1 MAEGVFD
8 GVLKEGDE
16 DSEVQAPAALT
27 AVDDFAV
34 REASLKTGGAFVDCY
49 RFHGDILDHRGD
61 LAGAKTAYAD
71 AVALAPDLPAAYYSW
86 GLTLAR
92 NGDLTGAEAR
102 FKDAHQR
109 GPHWADPL
117 KAWGDVLVRQ
127 GRTQEALLKYDEAL
141 LYAPNWVT
149 LRTMRE
155 ALAHKI

>member
-1 MAEGVFD
+1 MAYESWG
-8 GVLKEGDE
+8 E
-16 DSEVQAPAALT
+16 
-27 AVDDFAV
+27 
-34 REASLKTGGAFVDCY
+34 
-49 RFHGDILDHRGD
+49 
-61 LAGAKTAYAD
+61 
-71 AVALAPDLPAAYYSW
+71 ALA
-86 GLTLAR
+86 AR
-92 NGDLTGAEAR
+92 NELDPAIEKYRA
-102 FKDAHQR
+102 AHDR